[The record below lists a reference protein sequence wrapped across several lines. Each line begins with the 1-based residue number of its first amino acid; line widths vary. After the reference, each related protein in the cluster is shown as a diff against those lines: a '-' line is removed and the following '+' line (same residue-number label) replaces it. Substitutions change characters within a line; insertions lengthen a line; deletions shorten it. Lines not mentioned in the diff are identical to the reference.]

1 MAISDTCQFGL
12 TRREREEMQGKVRM
26 LELTIY
32 GLMGLAKMLVI
43 AFYFAY
49 AGEFSPAREQSSLDL
64 VNNARLSESSAMK
77 NGTLTP
83 AFSRGQVEVL
93 HG

>member
-1 MAISDTCQFGL
+1 
-12 TRREREEMQGKVRM
+12 M

-32 GLMGLAKMLVI
+32 GLVGLAAMLII
-43 AFYFAY
+43 AFYFAF
-49 AGEFSPAREQSSLDL
+49 ADEFSPAREQSSLHL
-64 VNNARLSESSAMK
+64 VKNEGLSEPLTMK

-83 AFSRGQVEVL
+83 AFSRGQVKVF